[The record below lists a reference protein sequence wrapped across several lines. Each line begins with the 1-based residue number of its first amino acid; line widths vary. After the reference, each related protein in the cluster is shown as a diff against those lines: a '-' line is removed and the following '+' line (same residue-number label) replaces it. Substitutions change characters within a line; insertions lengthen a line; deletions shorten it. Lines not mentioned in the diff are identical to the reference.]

1 MNRPYIY
8 SIQDHDQIFRL
19 LQQGIQVN
27 LVYEGSDMLPF
38 IRGEKDI
45 VTLRGIDSRIR
56 RGDIVL
62 VSDANG
68 ACKLRR
74 VVDHN
79 QNRLYLWADSA
90 TEMSDCESCTLN
102 NIVGRV
108 VNIKRGSRIIHPG
121 RRYLWM
127 LLLPLR
133 RPFLAVFCWLHKI
146 NME

>member
-74 VVDHN
+74 VVDRN
-79 QNRLYLWADSA
+79 QNRLYLCADSA

-108 VNIKRGSRIIHPG
+108 VNIKRGSRIIHPR